1 MEKLKKLKLIKQNKI
16 SILKRIKAS
25 WFIFVDNFIIG
36 FQSVIGN
43 KSRTFLSML
52 GIIIG
57 IASVIAV
64 TSLGQSA
71 TYGIKSQIESI
82 GTSNIMLFAKPKNSK
97 TRLLYKKYFTFDLKN
112 TIKENI
118 PGISNII
125 INLSKNVYA
134 KYKNNSDS
142 FTLKATD
149 SSWAEINNYYA
160 IKGRFLTKDDDN
172 KMNVVIGSE
181 VASTLFGKEDP
192 INKKISVYVNHKIF
206 TFKVIG
212 VMESKTRSLISYFD
226 QDIYI
231 PIQTYKHKI
240 QNIKNVNQL
249 ILLIDNPEDS
259 ELVTE
264 SLDILLKKIAHL
276 PNDETDLYYVIISQ
290 AELLA
295 TYNEVTKTLNLFL
308 GGIAAISL
316 IVGGIGIMNIML
328 VSVTERTKEIGIRK
342 AIGAKKSYIFSQFLI
357 ESSLIS
363 GIGGIIGLFFGIGIT
378 YILDKIFKWEYVI
391 NIQALLIA
399 IIFSLFIGTFFGFYP
414 AKKAAELNP
423 VEALM
428 YE

>member
-1 MEKLKKLKLIKQNKI
+1 MVFDKFLK
-16 SILKRIKAS
+16 ILKQY
-25 WFIFVDNFIIG
+25 WFIFSDNFSIG
-36 FQSVIGN
+36 FQSVFNN

-57 IASVIAV
+57 IASVITV

-71 TYGIKSQIESI
+71 TSGIKTQIESI
-82 GTSNIMLFAKPKNSK
+82 GTSNIMIFAKPKNIK
-97 TRLLYKKYFTFDLKN
+97 TRLLYKKYFTFDLKD

-118 PGISNII
+118 PGIQNII
-125 INLSKNVYA
+125 INISKNVYA

-149 SSWAEINNYYA
+149 SSWAKINNYKPE
-160 IKGRFLTKDDDN
+160 KGRFLNKNDN
-172 KMNVVIGSE
+172 NKLNVVIGNN
-181 VASTLFGKEDP
+181 VAETLFGKEDP
-192 INKKISVYVNHKIF
+192 INKKISIYVNKKIY

-231 PIQTYKHKI
+231 PLETYKHKI
-240 QNIKNVNQL
+240 QNIKNISQL
-249 ILLIDNPEDS
+249 ILLLDNPENS
-259 ELVTE
+259 EFVTE
-264 SLDILLKKIAHL
+264 FLDILLKKIAHL
-276 PNDETDLYYVIISQ
+276 PNDETDLYYTIISQ
-290 AELLA
+290 SELLN

-357 ESSLIS
+357 EASLIS
-363 GIGGIIGLFFGIGIT
+363 GIGGIIGLFLGLGIT
-378 YILDKIFKWEYVI
+378 FILDNIFKWTYII
-391 NIQALLIA
+391 NIEALIIA

-414 AKKAAELNP
+414 AKKAAQLNP